1 MQWRKGMA
9 RSPGPFGAC
18 CPCHGGRINTGVMA
32 PSADDSSYPPRFG
45 LLRRLT
51 LLALVLAVVGLP
63 LNNLLGYGLLLA
75 ATVIVFAGQVTAR
88 NRPWLLSILFA
99 FIAVMGQAVLSPPA
113 IEEGHNLFLPDGKND
128 ALVSGLP
135 PDVYRLMAAE
145 FDKTYPPDK
154 RCDPN
159 TNGCWRG
166 LGFPD
171 RVYGFSGD
179 GILRGAE
186 MSRKVDH
193 IDFADPV
200 WLRLGFSNDLRYN
213 WSGKNH
219 DLVRV
224 KRDGRFWMG
233 LHRWQF
239 GMPFFVT
246 YRFPAAYAG
255 SDLCWKGDLIWED
268 RTEQFALLSN
278 PLWACRAIEPG
289 DIGRRIYG
297 IAVKPGQLA
306 MSFDPPVSIHLRQ
319 ALATGLC
326 VFSIVTIVGLLV
338 RWRRRDIVLPFTLIA
353 LSLAAIAID
362 DASFIGGLRPL
373 DGGDDGLFYQ
383 GMGRQIAQH
392 ILAGNFHAA
401 LEGGERVFF
410 YGGPGLRYF
419 RALEMFIFGDTNLGY
434 LSLVLLLPFVVFA
447 LNRRFLPTRWALA
460 LVMLFVAIPVG
471 ALFGTSFFHYA
482 KWAAR
487 GFADPAACIFAFS
500 AVVLLIGRKAGG
512 PGRGFGIAC
521 AAGFLF
527 FLGIFMRP
535 NIAPFVAVM
544 LGGAGLAALYQREWL
559 RLSGLCIGFLPVI
572 SMALHNWYFGGVFVL
587 FSANATH
594 SSVFKFS
601 GADYLSA
608 LADVLRLNLASEHVS
623 QIAQHLVRWLSGPSE
638 LPAMVPFH
646 VLAFVV
652 LVRVLTRAGFDRW
665 LRLIAAA
672 ALAQH
677 VVGLFYTPAPRYH
690 FLASF
695 FTGLICVVWFKV
707 EGIDLL
713 RRLLPLWWERIWNNP
728 FNRSIERGLR
738 QFEIISGLLNFPG
751 RRRVSS

>member
-1 MQWRKGMA
+1 MA
-9 RSPGPFGAC
+9 
-18 CPCHGGRINTGVMA
+18 HG
-32 PSADDSSYPPRFG
+32 ADDSSFPRRFG

-51 LLALVLAVVGLP
+51 LLALVGAIVGLP
-63 LNNLLGYGLLLA
+63 INNLLAYGLLLG
-75 ATVIVFAGQVTAR
+75 ATVVVFAGEVTAR

-99 FIAVMGQAVLSPPA
+99 CVAVVGQAILTPPA

-145 FDKTYPPDK
+145 FDKTYPPEK

-159 TNGCWRG
+159 ANGCWRG
-166 LGFPD
+166 LQFPD
-171 RVYGFSGD
+171 RVYAFSAD

-186 MSRKVDH
+186 MSRKVYH
-193 IDFADPV
+193 IEFSDPV
-200 WLRLGFSNDLRYN
+200 WLRLGFANDVRYN
-213 WSGKNH
+213 WSGKDH
-219 DLVRV
+219 DLVRL
-224 KRDGRFWMG
+224 KRDGRFWKG

-239 GMPFFVT
+239 GMPFFLT

-255 SDLCWKGDLIWED
+255 SDLCWKGDVIWED
-268 RTEQFALLSN
+268 RAEQFALLSN

-289 DIGRRIYG
+289 DVGRRIYG
-297 IAVKPGQLA
+297 IGVRPGQLA
-306 MSFDPPVSIHLRQ
+306 MSLDPPVSIHLRQ
-319 ALATGLC
+319 ALATALN
-326 VFSIVTIVGLLV
+326 VFSIVSIVGLLV
-338 RWRRRDIVLPFTLIA
+338 RWRRRDIVLPFTLVV
-353 LSLAAIAID
+353 LSLAVIAID

-383 GMGRQIAQH
+383 GMGRQIAQYL
-392 ILAGNFHAA
+392 LAGDFYKAF
-401 LEGGERVFF
+401 EGGESVFF
-410 YGGPGLRYF
+410 YGGPGLRYL
-419 RALEMFIFGDTNLGY
+419 RALEMFVFGDTNLGY

-447 LNRRFLPTRWALA
+447 LYRRFLPTRWALA
-460 LVMLFVAIPVG
+460 LILLFVAVPVG
-471 ALFGTSFFHYA
+471 ALFGTSFFHYS

-500 AVVLLIGRKAGG
+500 GILLLIGRKAGG
-512 PGRGFGIAC
+512 PGHGFSIAC
-521 AAGFLF
+521 AAAFLL
-527 FLGIFMRP
+527 FLGVFTRP

-544 LGGAGLAALYQREWL
+544 LGGAGLAALYQRGWL
-559 RLSGLCIGFLPVI
+559 RLAGLCTGFLPVA

-608 LADVLRLNLASEHVS
+608 LSDIVRFNLASENVS
-623 QIAQHLVRWLSGPSE
+623 RIAQHWVRWLSGPSE

-646 VLAFVV
+646 VLSFVV
-652 LVRVLTRAGFDRW
+652 LIRVLVSAKFDRW
-665 LRLIAAA
+665 LRLITAA

-677 VVGLFYTPAPRYH
+677 SVGLFYTPAPRYH
-690 FLASF
+690 FLAAF
-695 FTGLICVVWFKV
+695 FTGLVCVVWFKV
-707 EGIDLL
+707 EGTEFM
-713 RRLLPLWWERIWNNP
+713 RRRLPLWWERLWNNP

-738 QFEIISGLLNFPG
+738 QFEIISGLLTFP